1 MAKLPPLMKT
11 TAQLKELG
19 HPFIGI
25 QLKSG
30 GKIFGRV
37 YKFTRYIIYVENK
50 YGDILDVPRKYIQ
63 RSLLLIDG
71 EKK

>member
-1 MAKLPPLMKT
+1 MEKIPPLTKT

-30 GKIFGRV
+30 GKIFGQV
-37 YKFTRYIIYVENK
+37 HKFTRYMIYVETK
-50 YGDILDVPRKYIQ
+50 QGDILDVPRKYIQ
-63 RSLLLIDG
+63 RSLLMING